1 MVSFYKSLCYQLEDG
16 LPKADRAQERE
27 RQKNLAQL
35 CQAQLSGSDY
45 YSLEERHFELR
56 MRGVNR
62 HASRDEDS
70 RLPMIARLTK
80 ILES

>member
-35 CQAQLSGSDY
+35 TGSDY

-80 ILES
+80 ILESKP